1 MHLLATLLPPVG
13 ERQTIVYPEGDD
25 ERVRAAAREVAREG
39 WAQPVLLTRAL
50 PSPIP
55 GVTFLDAA
63 HPPEFHRYVEH
74 CAQRRRLP
82 WGAAERLLGRPVYLG
97 AAMVGAGTADAMV
110 AGAAHATQDIILA
123 SEMLIGLAPGI
134 SVPSSFFLMRI
145 PDYEGS
151 EGELLLFADC
161 AVRPDPDA
169 PELADI
175 AIAAADSARRLLG
188 WEPRVALL
196 SFSTAGSAAHAAP
209 EKVARATALV
219 RERRPELAVVGE
231 IQADAALVPAIA
243 ARKIEHPPAAA
254 GRANV
259 LVFPDLEAGN
269 IAYKLVQVLAKAEAF
284 GPILQG
290 FARPVSDLS
299 RGATADDIVGTSV
312 IVSRLAGGVPV
323 PATPAEA
330 RR

>member
-1 MHLLATLLPPVG
+1 MHPLALLLPPP
-13 ERQTIVYPEGDD
+13 ETPPQIVYPEGDD
-25 ERVRAAAREVAREG
+25 ERIRRAAGEVARAG
-39 WAQPVLLTRAL
+39 WARPVLLTQAPAAPL
-50 PSPIP
+50 P
-55 GVTFLDAA
+55 GVSFVDAA
-63 HPPEFHRYVEH
+63 HPPEFDRYVER

-82 WGAAERLLGRPVYLG
+82 RGAAQRLLARPVYLG
-97 AAMVGAGTADAMV
+97 AAMVGTGTAAAMV
-110 AGAAHATQDIILA
+110 AGASHATQDIIMA
-123 SEMLIGLAPGI
+123 SELLIGLAPGI
-134 SVPSSFFLMRI
+134 AVPSSFFLMRI
-145 PDYEGS
+145 PGYAGS
-151 EGELLLFADC
+151 QGELLVFADC

-169 PELADI
+169 AELADI

-196 SFSTAGSAAHAAP
+196 SFSTVGSAGHAAP
-209 EKVARATALV
+209 EKVARATELV

-269 IAYKLVQVLAKAEAF
+269 IAYKLVQVLAKAQAF

-299 RGATADDIVGTSV
+299 RGATSDDILGTSL
-312 IVSRLAGGVPV
+312 IVSRLAAASGTAVAV
-323 PATPAEA
+323 PA
-330 RR
+330 

>member
-1 MHLLATLLPPVG
+1 MHELASLLAPAGPP
-13 ERQTIVYPEGDD
+13 RTIVFPEGDD
-25 ERVRAAAREVAREG
+25 ERVRAAAAAAGGEG
-39 WAQPVLLTRAL
+39 WVRPLLLSR
-50 PSPIP
+50 SPPEAAPP
-55 GVTFLDAA
+55 GVTFVDPA
-63 HPPEFHRYVEH
+63 HPPEVDRYIEL
-74 CAQRRRLP
+74 CARRRRLP
-82 WGAAERLLGRPVYLG
+82 QGAAARLVGRPVYLG
-97 AAMVGAGTADAMV
+97 AAMVGVGTADAMV

-123 SEMLIGLAPGI
+123 SELLVGLAPGI
-134 SVPSSFFLMRI
+134 SVPSSFFLMRV
-145 PDYEGS
+145 PGYRGS

-175 AIAAADSARRLLG
+175 AIAAADSARRLMG

-243 ARKIEHPPAAA
+243 ARKLTAPDPAA

-269 IAYKLVQVLAKAEAF
+269 IAYKLVQILAGARAY

-290 FARPVSDLS
+290 FAKPVSDLS
-299 RGATADDIVGTSV
+299 RGATVEDIVGTTL
-312 IVSRLAGGVPV
+312 IVSRLAAASGAPVQV
-323 PATPAEA
+323 PA
-330 RR
+330 

>member
-1 MHLLATLLPPVG
+1 
-13 ERQTIVYPEGDD
+13 VYPEGDD
-25 ERVRAAAREVAREG
+25 ERVRTAAGEVARAG
-39 WAQPVLLTRAL
+39 LARPLVLTRA
-50 PSPIP
+50 PSAPLA
-55 GVTFLDAA
+55 GVTFVDAGN
-63 HPPEFHRYVEH
+63 PPEFDRYVEL
-74 CAQRRRLP
+74 CARRRRLP
-82 WGAAERLLGRPVYLG
+82 RGAAARLLGRPVYLG

-110 AGAAHATQDIILA
+110 AGATHATQDIIMA

-145 PDYEGS
+145 PGYAGS
-151 EGELLLFADC
+151 EGDLLLFADC

-175 AIAAADSARRLLG
+175 AIAAADSARRLMG

-219 RERRPELAVVGE
+219 RERRPDLAVVGE

-243 ARKIEHPPAAA
+243 ARKIEQPGPAA

-269 IAYKLVQVLAKAEAF
+269 IAYKLVQVLAGAQAF

-290 FARPVSDLS
+290 FAKPVSDLS
-299 RGATADDIVGTSV
+299 RGATADDIVGTTL
-312 IVSRLAGGVPV
+312 IVSRLVAASGAA
-323 PATPAEA
+323 ATPAVVPA
-330 RR
+330 